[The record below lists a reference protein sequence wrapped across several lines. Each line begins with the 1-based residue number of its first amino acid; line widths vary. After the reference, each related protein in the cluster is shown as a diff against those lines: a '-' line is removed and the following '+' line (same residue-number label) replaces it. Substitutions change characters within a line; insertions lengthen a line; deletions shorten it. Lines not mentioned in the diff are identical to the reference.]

1 MLAVI
6 KKYIRRYKHSLQN
19 IQHNPFLSALIKA
32 RCMKDVGQLDT
43 RGEQQKAENV
53 IWQMF
58 CLVKRG
64 QHWEWTAFKQ

>member
-43 RGEQQKAENV
+43 RGEEQKAENV
-53 IWQMF
+53 I
-58 CLVKRG
+58 
-64 QHWEWTAFKQ
+64 